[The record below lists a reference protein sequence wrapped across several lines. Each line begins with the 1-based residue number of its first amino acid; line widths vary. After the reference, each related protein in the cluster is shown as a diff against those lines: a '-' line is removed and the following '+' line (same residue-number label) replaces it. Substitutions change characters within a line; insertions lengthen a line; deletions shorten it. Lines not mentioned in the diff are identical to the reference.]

1 MRVTRRAGVD
11 VHQVFFTYGSAVH
24 AGSGI
29 NALKQRGIAMQAL
42 SATAVATV
50 ILYFADQYVFDGRHA
65 AVVIGMLRQ
74 VVWLVGIH
82 V

>member
-1 MRVTRRAGVD
+1 MVQR
-11 VHQVFFTYGSAVH
+11 FH
-24 AGSGI
+24 ARSGI

-42 SATAVATV
+42 RATAVATI

-65 AVVIGMLRQ
+65 VVATGMLRQ
-74 VVWLVGIH
+74 FVWLVGIH

>member
-1 MRVTRRAGVD
+1 
-11 VHQVFFTYGSAVH
+11 
-24 AGSGI
+24 
-29 NALKQRGIAMQAL
+29 MQAL

>member
-11 VHQVFFTYGSAVH
+11 VHQVFLPMVQWFH

-42 SATAVATV
+42 GATAVATV

-65 AVVIGMLRQ
+65 AVVTGMLRQ